1 MQRAAHRTSTTISGR
16 LWRARCGDRER
27 CDGALAGRAFAIGD
41 DDDDDAPVRRA
52 FAIGGP
58 IGRTFASGRCG
69 CLDRRSCTLLGILH
83 TCCTRLMESYAKCI
97 HNAMSVRLESSSLSS
112 WGAQAVAPAKGHQC
126 AIIEPMSHEL
136 RYLFIGARW
145 YTLEMCGNGVYKYTV
160 RDRKARER
168 DIFGGEV

>member
-1 MQRAAHRTSTTISGR
+1 MQRAAHRTSTTTSGR

-52 FAIGGP
+52 FAVGP
-58 IGRTFASGRCG
+58 TGRTFECGRCG

-83 TCCTRLMESYAKCI
+83 TCCTRLMESYAK
-97 HNAMSVRLESSSLSS
+97 MY
-112 WGAQAVAPAKGHQC
+112 PQC
-126 AIIEPMSHEL
+126 HVGEARVEQPELVGCSGGSPGQGPPMCHL
-136 RYLFIGARW
+136 GARW
-145 YTLEMCGNGVYKYTV
+145 YTLEMCGNAVYKYTV